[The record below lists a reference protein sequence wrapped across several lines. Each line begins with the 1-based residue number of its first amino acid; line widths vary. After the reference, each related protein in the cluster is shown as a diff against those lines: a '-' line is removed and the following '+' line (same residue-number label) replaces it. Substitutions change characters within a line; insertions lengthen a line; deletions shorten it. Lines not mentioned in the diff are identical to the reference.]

1 MTNLLNKKFWTFKDT
16 QNYSYVKE
24 LRMLGKPDVLRTF
37 IFKKSFLLEI
47 HKDGETHYVIPTKF
61 VSKVFPDGF
70 YFWTPD
76 VCMKNQVSFFTIK
89 LSNYYAPT
97 IHFVILKV

>member
-70 YFWTPD
+70 YESIGEIKERKIW
-76 VCMKNQVSFFTIK
+76 FTEQDIK
-89 LSNYYAPT
+89 K
-97 IHFVILKV
+97 IF